1 MKYILLSQSR
11 KISILT
17 YVILSFVFFK
27 NVLSNDN
34 FQENIL
40 KFQLKENNNI
50 LMSYIGE
57 DKILKGNITGE
68 SSNSVIKFVNS
79 NISCDF
85 LGRSYTGR
93 GFSCGFSE
101 VEDLNGYC
109 FISLPNNND
118 TLLTKWS
125 CATTAGSNGD
135 AVCKGKVSVLNG
147 NGKFAG
153 IIGFGEIEM
162 PLAKAILENKR
173 DTLLKLKVKLKYPLD
188 IKKN

>member
-1 MKYILLSQSR
+1 MKHSLYLELR
-11 KISILT
+11 KVSILT
-17 YVILSFVFFK
+17 YIILSFFVLK
-27 NVLSNDN
+27 NALSNDN
-34 FQENIL
+34 FQKNIF

-57 DKILKGNITGE
+57 DKILKGKLTGE
-68 SSNSVIKFVNS
+68 LSNSVIKFENS

-125 CATTAGSNGD
+125 CTTTAGPNGD

-162 PLAKAILENKR
+162 PLAKAILEKKI
-173 DTLLKLKVKLKYPLD
+173 DTLLKLKVQIKYPLD